1 MTVLKNVHLPAHEY
15 IMTTLTPAGYST
27 GFLPTW
33 CPGCGDFGIWMSLK
47 DALAKLGIGTDDGVV
62 VYGVGCHGNM
72 YDWMKIYGVAALH
85 GRTLPVAQGL
95 KIANHKL
102 AVIVASG
109 DGDGLGEGGNHF
121 LHAAKRNPDLTVLI
135 HDNQVYGLT
144 TGQASPT
151 ATPGFKTK
159 STPEG
164 ATDEPINPLTLAIT
178 AGATFVA
185 RGFAGDTPG
194 LTEIITAAIQH
205 KGFSI
210 IDVLQP
216 CVTFDKVHTYGW
228 YRSRLYKLE
237 SEGYTPDNKLK
248 ALEKAME
255 WGDKIP
261 VGIFYKEEKP
271 TSEDRESALSAGA
284 LKDAPVA
291 ITNLDELLGEFM

>member
-1 MTVLKNVHLPAHEY
+1 MTAITAN
-15 IMTTLTPAGYST
+15 TFQS

-47 DALAKLGIGTDDGVV
+47 DALARLGIGTDDGVV

-72 YDWMKIYGVAALH
+72 YDWVKIYGVAALH

-95 KIANHKL
+95 KFANHKL
-102 AVIVASG
+102 PVIVASG

-121 LHAAKRNPDLTVLI
+121 IHAAKRNPNITVLI

-151 ATPGFKTK
+151 AKTGFKTK

-164 ATDEPINPLTLAIT
+164 VVDEPINPLTLAIT

-185 RGFAGDTPG
+185 RGFAGDSPG
-194 LTEIITAAIQH
+194 LTEIMIKAIKH
-205 KGFSI
+205 KGFAVVDI
-210 IDVLQP
+210 LQP

-228 YRSRLYKLE
+228 YRQRLYKLDAE
-237 SEGYTPDNKLK
+237 KYTPDNKVKAIEK
-248 ALEKAME
+248 ALEWE
-255 WGDKIP
+255 ERIP
-261 VGIFYKEEKP
+261 IGIFYQEDKP
-271 TSEDRESALSAGA
+271 TSEDREPALADKT
-284 LKDAPVA
+284 LIEQPPA
-291 ITNLDELLGEFM
+291 IADLDGLLGEFF

>member
-1 MTVLKNVHLPAHEY
+1 MSITVDSFKTNV
-15 IMTTLTPAGYST
+15 
-27 GFLPTW
+27 LPTW

-47 DALAKLGIGTDDGVV
+47 NALVELGIGTEDGVV

-72 YDWMKIYGVAALH
+72 YDWMNIYGVAALH

-95 KIANHKL
+95 KLVNRTL
-102 AVIVASG
+102 PVIVVSG

-121 LHAAKRNPDLTVLI
+121 IHAAKRNPDITVLI

-151 ATPGFKTK
+151 AKGGFVTK

-164 ATDEPINPLTLAIT
+164 VFDEPVNPLALAIT

-185 RGFAGDTPG
+185 RGFAGDAPG
-194 LTEIITAAIQH
+194 LTALMVAAVKH
-205 KGFSI
+205 KGFSVVDI
-210 IDVLQP
+210 LQP
-216 CVTFDKVHTYGW
+216 CATFDKIHTYQW
-228 YRSRLYKLE
+228 YRERLYTIE
-237 SEGYTPDNKLK
+237 TPETKIK

-261 VGIFYKEEKP
+261 MGIFYKEDKP
-271 TSEDRESALSAGA
+271 TSEDHE
-284 LKDAPVA
+284 PVIA
-291 ITNLDELLGEFM
+291 DTSFDLQELLSEFI